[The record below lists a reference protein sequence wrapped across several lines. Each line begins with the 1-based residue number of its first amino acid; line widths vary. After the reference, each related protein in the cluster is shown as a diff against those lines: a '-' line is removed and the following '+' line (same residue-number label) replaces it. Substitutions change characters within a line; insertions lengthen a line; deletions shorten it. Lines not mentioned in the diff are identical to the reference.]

1 MATKRY
7 RNSSHWGA
15 YLAEVENGRVTG
27 VKPFEED
34 PNPSPMLESIP
45 HSVHTDTRV
54 MQPFIREG
62 WLKNGPGNGEGR
74 GREPFVPVSWEKA
87 YDLVSKEIKRVKET
101 YSNDSILG
109 GSYGWSSAGT
119 FHHARMLIRKF
130 LFAAG
135 GCVDQSSNYS
145 FGAAMA
151 FVPHVAG
158 DMRSV
163 TGPLTSWSAVERHAK
178 NLVVFGGINPK
189 NTQAARGGNVAHEF
203 LPSMKRLSAAGVN
216 VVNVSPCRDDAP
228 EFLNPLWIAI
238 RPNTD
243 TAMMLALAHTL
254 IVEDLHDADFLEK
267 YCELRDDGYCWNKS
281 SGRRIVVCLPM
292 HTFGFPVQL
301 DEIKQICNRYN
312 INLVEDAAESLGS
325 LYKGHH
331 TGGGGKLSAIS
342 FNGNKIVTTGGGGMI
357 LTNDEDLAVR
367 AKHITTTAKVPH
379 NWVFEHDEV
388 GFNYRL
394 PNLNAALGVAQM
406 ESLPTYLESKRNL
419 AKQYQEWGDN
429 YGLKF
434 VQEPDNTQSNYWL
447 NVAVTRDKE
456 QRDAMLET
464 TNKYNVM
471 TRPTWIPMHKLA
483 INQDCLKGSMVNT
496 EWLNE
501 RIVNVPSTVILN
513 DYD

>member
-1 MATKRY
+1 MFDDFVRFVRKLYDTEGFIPLYEPKFIGNEKKYLIETIDSTFVSSVGKFVNEFEHKVAEYTGIKYAIATVNGTAALHISLKL
-7 RNSSHWGA
+7 SGVEQGT
-15 YLAEVENGRVTG
+15 EVITQ
-27 VKPFEED
+27 
-34 PNPSPMLESIP
+34 SL
-45 HSVHTDTRV
+45 T
-54 MQPFIREG
+54 
-62 WLKNGPGNGEGR
+62 
-74 GREPFVPVSWEKA
+74 FVA
-87 YDLVSKEIKRVKET
+87 T
-101 YSNDSILG
+101 CN
-109 GSYGWSSAGT
+109 
-119 FHHARMLIRKF
+119 
-130 LFAAG
+130 
-135 GCVDQSSNYS
+135 
-145 FGAAMA
+145 
-151 FVPHVAG
+151 
-158 DMRSV
+158 
-163 TGPLTSWSAVERHAK
+163 
-178 NLVVFGGINPK
+178 
-189 NTQAARGGNVAHEF
+189 
-203 LPSMKRLSAAGVN
+203 
-216 VVNVSPCRDDAP
+216 
-228 EFLNPLWIAI
+228 AI
-238 RPNTD
+238 RYCGAKPVFID
-243 TAMMLALAHTL
+243 VDRSTL
-254 IVEDLHDADFLEK
+254 GLSPQSLENFLEK

-471 TRPTWIPMHKLA
+471 TRPAWIPMHKLA

>member
-1 MATKRY
+1 MFDDFVRFVRKLYDTEGFIPLYEPKFIGNEKKYLIETIDSTFVSSVGKFVNEFEHKVAEYTGIKYAIATVNGTAALHISLKL
-7 RNSSHWGA
+7 SGVEQGT
-15 YLAEVENGRVTG
+15 EVITQ
-27 VKPFEED
+27 
-34 PNPSPMLESIP
+34 SL
-45 HSVHTDTRV
+45 T
-54 MQPFIREG
+54 
-62 WLKNGPGNGEGR
+62 
-74 GREPFVPVSWEKA
+74 FVA
-87 YDLVSKEIKRVKET
+87 T
-101 YSNDSILG
+101 CN
-109 GSYGWSSAGT
+109 
-119 FHHARMLIRKF
+119 
-130 LFAAG
+130 
-135 GCVDQSSNYS
+135 
-145 FGAAMA
+145 
-151 FVPHVAG
+151 
-158 DMRSV
+158 
-163 TGPLTSWSAVERHAK
+163 
-178 NLVVFGGINPK
+178 
-189 NTQAARGGNVAHEF
+189 
-203 LPSMKRLSAAGVN
+203 
-216 VVNVSPCRDDAP
+216 
-228 EFLNPLWIAI
+228 AI
-238 RPNTD
+238 RYCGAKPVFID
-243 TAMMLALAHTL
+243 VDRSTL
-254 IVEDLHDADFLEK
+254 GLSPQSLENFLEK

-406 ESLPTYLESKRNL
+406 ELLPTYLESKRNL

-471 TRPTWIPMHKLA
+471 TRPAWIPMHKLA

>member
-1 MATKRY
+1 MFDDFVRFVRKLYDTEGFIPLYEPKFIGNEKKYLIETIDSTYVSSVGKFVNEFEHKVAEYTGIKYAIATVNGTAALHISLKL
-7 RNSSHWGA
+7 SGVEQGT
-15 YLAEVENGRVTG
+15 EVITQ
-27 VKPFEED
+27 
-34 PNPSPMLESIP
+34 SL
-45 HSVHTDTRV
+45 T
-54 MQPFIREG
+54 
-62 WLKNGPGNGEGR
+62 
-74 GREPFVPVSWEKA
+74 FVA
-87 YDLVSKEIKRVKET
+87 T
-101 YSNDSILG
+101 CN
-109 GSYGWSSAGT
+109 
-119 FHHARMLIRKF
+119 
-130 LFAAG
+130 
-135 GCVDQSSNYS
+135 
-145 FGAAMA
+145 
-151 FVPHVAG
+151 
-158 DMRSV
+158 
-163 TGPLTSWSAVERHAK
+163 
-178 NLVVFGGINPK
+178 
-189 NTQAARGGNVAHEF
+189 
-203 LPSMKRLSAAGVN
+203 
-216 VVNVSPCRDDAP
+216 
-228 EFLNPLWIAI
+228 AI
-238 RPNTD
+238 RYCGAKPVFID
-243 TAMMLALAHTL
+243 VDRSTL
-254 IVEDLHDADFLEK
+254 GLSPQSLENFLEK

-281 SGRRIVVCLPM
+281 SGRRIVACLPM

-367 AKHITTTAKVPH
+367 AKHITTTAKVPN

-471 TRPTWIPMHKLA
+471 TRPAWIPMHKLA

>member
-1 MATKRY
+1 MFDDFVRFVRELYDTEGFIPLHEPKFIGNEKKYLIETIDSTFVSSVGKFVNEFEHKVAEYTGIKYAIATVNGTAALHISLKL
-7 RNSSHWGA
+7 SGVEQGT
-15 YLAEVENGRVTG
+15 EVITQ
-27 VKPFEED
+27 
-34 PNPSPMLESIP
+34 SL
-45 HSVHTDTRV
+45 T
-54 MQPFIREG
+54 
-62 WLKNGPGNGEGR
+62 
-74 GREPFVPVSWEKA
+74 FVA
-87 YDLVSKEIKRVKET
+87 T
-101 YSNDSILG
+101 SN
-109 GSYGWSSAGT
+109 
-119 FHHARMLIRKF
+119 
-130 LFAAG
+130 
-135 GCVDQSSNYS
+135 
-145 FGAAMA
+145 
-151 FVPHVAG
+151 
-158 DMRSV
+158 
-163 TGPLTSWSAVERHAK
+163 
-178 NLVVFGGINPK
+178 
-189 NTQAARGGNVAHEF
+189 
-203 LPSMKRLSAAGVN
+203 
-216 VVNVSPCRDDAP
+216 
-228 EFLNPLWIAI
+228 AI
-238 RPNTD
+238 RYCGAKPVFID
-243 TAMMLALAHTL
+243 VDRSTL
-254 IVEDLHDADFLEK
+254 GLSPQSLENFLEK

-292 HTFGFPVQL
+292 HTFGFPVKL

-379 NWVFEHDEV
+379 NWFFEHDEV

-496 EWLNE
+496 EWLHE